1 MNGVPLLSLIT
12 YAPLVGALLIF
23 AVPRMSA
30 QTVRWVALGTSVV
43 TLVLSLFL
51 LNSDALNTSRMQFEE
66 DINWLPGVGVRYHLG
81 VDGLSILLIV
91 LTTLLT
97 VISIVA
103 SWESIQRRVREF
115 FIAMLLLETGIIG
128 VFVSLDLFIFY
139 VFWELSLI
147 PMALIIGVWGST
159 NRVYAAIKFFLYT
172 LAGSLLM
179 LVAIVA
185 TYQRY
190 FQLTGERTLDLLKL
204 ANPPLQQAGVASFSD
219 FYPLNFQYWVF
230 AAFFLAFAIK
240 VPMWPV
246 HTWLPDAHTEAP
258 TAGSVMLAG
267 ILLKLGGYGMMR
279 FALPMYPDAARYFA
293 PAIMV
298 LSTIAIIYGALV
310 ALPQPDMKRLVAYSS
325 VSHMGFVTLGIF
337 AFNEQALQGATMVMF
352 AHGLNTAALFLLVGV
367 VYDRAHTRLI
377 SAFSG
382 LSTSM
387 PVYATIL
394 GLFTF
399 ASIGLPGMTGFVGEF
414 HSLMGAFRAGDATS
428 QTTAVISTLVV
439 VFSAWYMLWMYQR
452 IAQGRAPGQP
462 AVVAHGDPGAHDP
475 AADHDPHD
483 SHGTFGAPD
492 AHAARD
498 TPGAVPHSQAMRAA
512 DHGIDPHF
520 TKEERPSGDNEVHEA
535 HTAHRHDDDPRATE
549 RAAQRAQGYGDI
561 NRRELLTL
569 IPLVVLTIL
578 FGIYPSPIF
587 QLLAPSLGDLAALLG
602 R

>member
-1 MNGVPLLSLIT
+1 MNTIPLLSLIT

-23 AVPRMSA
+23 AAPRMTA
-30 QTVRWVALGTSVV
+30 ETARRVALATSLV
-43 TLVLSLFL
+43 TLALSLL
-51 LNSDALNTSRMQFEE
+51 LFTGDAFSTARMQFEE
-66 DINWLPGVGVRYHLG
+66 NFNWLPGVGVRYHLG

-97 VISIVA
+97 TLSILV
-103 SWESIQRRVREF
+103 SWTAIQSRVREF
-115 FIAMLLLETGIIG
+115 FIALLLLETGILG

-147 PMALIIGVWGST
+147 PMALIIGVWGSG

-190 FQLTGERTLDLLKL
+190 FQLTGERTLDLQRL
-204 ANPPLQQAGVASFSD
+204 ANPPLQQLGMTALSQ

-240 VPMWPV
+240 VPMWPL

-267 ILLKLGGYGMMR
+267 ILLKLGGYGMIR
-279 FALPMYPDAARYFA
+279 FALPLYPDAARYFA

-298 LSTIAIIYGALV
+298 LSTIAIVYGALV

-337 AFNEQALQGATMVMF
+337 AFNQQALQGATMVMF

-367 VYDRAHTRLI
+367 LYERAHTRLI
-377 SAFSG
+377 SAFGG
-382 LSTSM
+382 LATSM

-414 HSLMGAFRAGDATS
+414 HSLLGAFRSTVELARANAIIS
-428 QTTAVISTLVV
+428 ASVVI
-439 VFSAWYMLWMYQR
+439 FAAWYMLWLYQR
-452 IAQGRAPGQP
+452 VAQGVVTRQAGAPHAVQAANHASQP
-462 AVVAHGDPGAHDP
+462 ADETRSA
-475 AADHDPHD
+475 
-483 SHGTFGAPD
+483 
-492 AHAARD
+492 
-498 TPGAVPHSQAMRAA
+498 
-512 DHGIDPHF
+512 GIDPHF
-520 TKEERPSGDNEVHEA
+520 THEEPPVGAGEEHGASHD
-535 HTAHRHDDDPRATE
+535 HTDPHALNSYVAE
-549 RAAQRAQGYGDI
+549 REAQRVQGWGDI
-561 NRRELLTL
+561 NRRELVTFAPL
-569 IPLVVLTIL
+569 IVLTIF
-578 FGIYPSPIF
+578 FGIYPGPIF
-587 QLLAPSLGDLAALLG
+587 QLVAPALANLLRPFDGGAAAAMLG